1 MLMLMLIFV
10 TRLNSRRS
18 RSADI
23 FYGQSKLRWY
33 RCVLSC
39 DRNEP
44 TLEAARIVAE
54 RRFQTLGAAIEK
66 RRDAVLVLER
76 GTDSMSRD
84 DERRLICGMYTAY
97 TTQLSHI
104 WSRVCMGVDLREAII
119 YAVCVVHVG
128 YCFQHKLPCNHC
140 TDHCQSA
147 KDIDPYFNSHLRVAD
162 LGYRKLLLILSN
174 VLSKLR
180 HPAHDRS

>member
-23 FYGQSKLRWY
+23 YYGQSKLRWY

-44 TLEAARIVAE
+44 TLEAARIVAG
-54 RRFQTLGAAIEK
+54 RLFQTLGAAIEK
-66 RRDAVLVLER
+66 RRDAVLVVER

-84 DERRLICGMYTAY
+84 DERRL
-97 TTQLSHI
+97 
-104 WSRVCMGVDLREAII
+104 RVGL
-119 YAVCVVHVG
+119 
-128 YCFQHKLPCNHC
+128 YCSSSDDK
-140 TDHCQSA
+140 
-147 KDIDPYFNSHLRVAD
+147 
-162 LGYRKLLLILSN
+162 
-174 VLSKLR
+174 
-180 HPAHDRS
+180 